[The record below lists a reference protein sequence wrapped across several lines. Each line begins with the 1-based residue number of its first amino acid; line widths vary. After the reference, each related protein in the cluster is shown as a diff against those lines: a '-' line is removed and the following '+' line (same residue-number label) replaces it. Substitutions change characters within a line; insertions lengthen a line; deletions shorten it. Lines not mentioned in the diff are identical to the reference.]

1 MKKQLTALALSA
13 LLFAAAASGCNQTET
28 NTSAQQDPDP
38 AALASALLEGGSF
51 DDQLSETDQ
60 QAAMTV
66 LGLDPEQVDQCTAY
80 MGTGATP
87 EEVAVIRATDASA
100 AKEVAQ
106 HTGLSKNELYA
117 AALEASLALGLAQGR
132 ASQLQRQQLERLLK
146 MQLADQPTEEQ
157 YGLGCRLAKVQLE
170 LAEYAAAE
178 QTLAEL
184 TARWPVRETPWLL
197 RLRSAAAR
205 KDGAELARWLAEMER
220 VQVSLSA
227 AGRREVDFWKGG
239 GQP

>member
-51 DDQLSETDQ
+51 DDQLAETDQ
-60 QAAMTV
+60 QAAMAV

-106 HTGLSKNELYA
+106 DLDAHL
-117 AALEASLALGLAQGR
+117 
-132 ASQLQRQQLERLLK
+132 QQLESDYASYAPDEVPKIQKAVVEVKGRTVVLCVSADSQQAEKLLED
-146 MQLADQPTEEQ
+146 A
-157 YGLGCRLAKVQLE
+157 
-170 LAEYAAAE
+170 
-178 QTLAEL
+178 
-184 TARWPVRETPWLL
+184 
-197 RLRSAAAR
+197 
-205 KDGAELARWLAEMER
+205 GAT
-220 VQVSLSA
+220 Q
-227 AGRREVDFWKGG
+227 D
-239 GQP
+239 

>member
-38 AALASALLEGGSF
+38 AALLEGGSF

-106 HTGLSKNELYA
+106 DLDAHL
-117 AALEASLALGLAQGR
+117 
-132 ASQLQRQQLERLLK
+132 QQLESDYASYAPDEVPKIQKAVVEVKGRTVVLCVSADSQQAEKLLED
-146 MQLADQPTEEQ
+146 A
-157 YGLGCRLAKVQLE
+157 
-170 LAEYAAAE
+170 
-178 QTLAEL
+178 
-184 TARWPVRETPWLL
+184 
-197 RLRSAAAR
+197 
-205 KDGAELARWLAEMER
+205 GAT
-220 VQVSLSA
+220 Q
-227 AGRREVDFWKGG
+227 D
-239 GQP
+239 